1 MGLKEEL
8 SLGRMLNSSCELV
21 MSAEK
26 QAESPK
32 AHRDLH
38 FDFFSENRA
47 KLREWGHL
55 HAVTG
60 LAGTVGFPREGRGVS
75 SNHARLHMTQRC
87 LDSQKDRVW
96 VGAHSKGMSVLIY
109 VQDIKYCSICIF
121 FNSRVRVV
129 KSHMSTKFEYNQN
142 YFFRWNL
149 PKP

>member
-1 MGLKEEL
+1 MDLKEEL

-38 FDFFSENRA
+38 LHFDFFPENRA

-75 SNHARLHMTQRC
+75 SDHARLHRTQRC
-87 LDSQKDRVW
+87 LHSQKTV
-96 VGAHSKGMSVLIY
+96 KGY
-109 VQDIKYCSICIF
+109 QY
-121 FNSRVRVV
+121 
-129 KSHMSTKFEYNQN
+129 
-142 YFFRWNL
+142 
-149 PKP
+149 